1 MKVLEGTSEMT
12 QLTQS
17 EEGMLRCTASS
28 FVSWRLMV
36 YQVWLS
42 PPIWKDP
49 NMPKYCC
56 QFGVIFSLIVQR
68 LGYIMTHGLIP
79 TCGFRFLLD
88 LFVSF
93 QECPETWQLI
103 QSNMRCHTR
112 QHGVQRHR
120 PCQRPMIGKG
130 RGWRLWYVDD
140 MPRSLQMCVHASSL
154 EQS

>member
-1 MKVLEGTSEMT
+1 MT
-12 QLTQS
+12 QLIQS
-17 EEGMLRCTASS
+17 EEGMQRCT
-28 FVSWRLMV
+28 VSRYVSCRLMV

-56 QFGVIFSLIVQR
+56 QFGVIFSLIVQC
-68 LGYIMTHGLIP
+68 LGYLDLCIIA
-79 TCGFRFLLD
+79 TCGFRFLID
-88 LFVSF
+88 LLPSF

-120 PCQRPMIGKG
+120 PCQWPRIGKG
-130 RGWRLWYVDD
+130 RGWCLWYVDD
-140 MPRSLQMCVHASSL
+140 KPMSLQMCVHASSL